1 MILTE
6 MGEYVNP
13 AFIESAWTEHDG
25 YTGKYVIC
33 IRTRSDR
40 TLRLYGQYED
50 EALAVAEI
58 HSGIVERW

>member
-33 IRTRSDR
+33 IQTRSVR
-40 TLRLYGQYED
+40 VRRLFGQYED
-50 EALAVAEI
+50 EAQADA
-58 HSGIVERW
+58 GIQSQIGERW